1 MFLLM
6 QVIEVAL
13 RLALVAGFVVAVF
26 ALWVMLAG
34 NESPLRAGNGSAAR
48 AGRCLG
54 CDRNLSR
61 GDVVHCANCLGAGR

>member
-6 QVIEVAL
+6 QVLEVAL

-26 ALWVMLAG
+26 ALWVMLTDKD
-34 NESPLRAGNGSAAR
+34 SPLAR
-48 AGRCLG
+48 GCLN

>member
-13 RLALVAGFVVAVF
+13 RLALVVGFLVAVF
-26 ALWVMLAG
+26 ALWVMLTG

-54 CDRNLSR
+54 CDRKLQR
-61 GDVVHCANCLGAGR
+61 VDVVNCSKCLGV